1 MIYVIILVVV
11 ILLCIVIYHE
21 QNHMMYYMKCC
32 LSSSENRT
40 GLPTPS
46 HCINT
51 IVSLITTL
59 PPHSYTFID
68 FGCGDG
74 DVISHIH
81 SHVFN
86 VVGVEMDD
94 KQAERTR
101 TRFANV
107 SNVHINTMDML
118 DYEFQDT
125 PTILYMYEPLWCLDK
140 QEAISIYSRVVEH
153 FYTLSSPCYI
163 LYISGAFPILD
174 ESFFEKCTTLH
185 HSRIPRFLGWNGNHM
200 YLFQKK

>member
-1 MIYVIILVVV
+1 M
-11 ILLCIVIYHE
+11 
-21 QNHMMYYMKCC
+21 
-32 LSSSENRT
+32 
-40 GLPTPS
+40 
-46 HCINT
+46 
-51 IVSLITTL
+51 
-59 PPHSYTFID
+59 
-68 FGCGDG
+68 
-74 DVISHIH
+74 ISHIH
-81 SHVFN
+81 SRVSK
-86 VVGVEMDD
+86 VIGVEMDD

-125 PTILYMYEPLWCLDK
+125 PTILYMYEPLWCVNK
-140 QEAISIYSRVVEH
+140 KEAISIYSRVVEH